1 MSTQRSVARPI
12 LGIVGGV
19 TLCVGGTAYVATKN
33 ETVRKLWVE
42 NVPNGVEI
50 LEIVTKSEQWI
61 LSVDVNE
68 LTQKASKTVQETGDR
83 LEKVKQRSTEQY
95 ESLSKNVA
103 ELKSTVETGFDR
115 TMQGIH
121 DTTRVV
127 TNTVDTVTS
136 TVKENV
142 NKGTEV
148 VMSTAK
154 NVQDGYHRAEE
165 TVRSIYTTVEDQ
177 IDNVKSMV
185 TGEPKKVKNIKIE
198 PKKVEDVK
206 ETRIASNISVAPA
219 QKDVVQKEIEVSNNT
234 DKGMEGNEQPVG
246 KADDVVISVPVAM
259 DTEPAKLAMEETVKQ
274 EDVKKEETKEEII
287 VLEPV
292 VESVPVDSVTLPSD
306 EALLSALIQEP
317 MDIPVESKVIEKVIP
332 KKVGL
337 PSDQPMIPALM
348 SAMMDLSLKLMNLA
362 QQEGTINQKELIDS
376 AQHLAG
382 LAEFL
387 EYLKAEEISMLALA
401 LNDQAE
407 GFQRE
412 LLDCKA
418 EAEQQISDTQA
429 RLTNSFANQIAEE
442 KMKVQKENEELLVI
456 KLQEQ
461 SSKFQ
466 NALENALKEQSEH
479 LEKFWSTEVKRR
491 VDSERKGRLARLD
504 HLALKLKHLEK
515 IALDANDYVY
525 RSSQIHDLHIAL
537 KALKLKLEQR
547 GFINIKAELLKL
559 KVVGKEDPLVATV
572 LKSINPSDVQRL
584 PSIDE
589 LHAQFD
595 RLKPILERNQLV
607 PNEAGPLSYLASQL
621 LSYLMLP
628 KRGMVPGTDT
638 LSILSRVEYHLE
650 HKNITDAVL
659 EMNQLKGWCRLLA
672 DDWLNSSR
680 LYLTVAQAVEIVETR
695 IGLTSCGYLQ

>member
-1 MSTQRSVARPI
+1 MSTQRSIARPI

-33 ETVRKLWVE
+33 ETVRKLWIE
-42 NVPNGVEI
+42 NVPKGVEI
-50 LEIVTKSEQWI
+50 LEFVTKSEQWVS
-61 LSVDVNE
+61 SVDVNE
-68 LTQKASKTVQETGDR
+68 LSQKASKTVQEAGDR
-83 LEKVKQRSTEQY
+83 LDKVKQLSTEKY
-95 ESLSKNVA
+95 ENLSKSVG
-103 ELKSTVETGFDR
+103 EFKSSVETGFDQ
-115 TMQGIH
+115 TMQGVH

-127 TNTVDTVTS
+127 TTTVDTVTS
-136 TVKENV
+136 TVKEKV
-142 NKGTEV
+142 AKGTEV
-148 VMSTAK
+148 VVNAAK
-154 NVQDGYHRAEE
+154 KVQDGYQRAEE
-165 TVRSIYTTVEDQ
+165 TVKSVYHTVEDK
-177 IDNVKSMV
+177 IDSVKSMV
-185 TGEPKKVKNIKIE
+185 TGEPKKAKPVKAE
-198 PKKVEDVK
+198 PKKVEFVK
-206 ETRIASNISVAPA
+206 EAPVVAAIPVVVPEVESIQKEVVEQKVEIPKEA
-219 QKDVVQKEIEVSNNT
+219 PKDVEIKEQGQDKVVEVI
-234 DKGMEGNEQPVG
+234 P
-246 KADDVVISVPVAM
+246 
-259 DTEPAKLAMEETVKQ
+259 
-274 EDVKKEETKEEII
+274 
-287 VLEPV
+287 PV
-292 VESVPVDSVTLPSD
+292 VEENEIKPAKPIVEEKEEQKEAIILVPTVEAVPADAITLTAD
-306 EALLSALIQEP
+306 ETPLPALIQEP
-317 MDIPVESKVIEKVIP
+317 VDIPVETKVIEKVIP

-337 PSDQPMIPALM
+337 SADQPMIPALM
-348 SAMMDLSLKLMNLA
+348 SAMTDLSLKLMNLA
-362 QQEGTINQKELIDS
+362 QQEGTVNQKELIDS

-407 GFQRE
+407 GFQKE
-412 LLDCKA
+412 LMDCKA
-418 EAEQQISDTQA
+418 EAEQQIADTQA

-461 SSKFQ
+461 SNKFQ
-466 NALENALKEQSEH
+466 NALESALKEQSEH

-515 IALDANDYVY
+515 ISLEANDYVH

-537 KALKLKLEQR
+537 KALKLKLEHN
-547 GFINIKAELLKL
+547 GFINIKAEFLKL
-559 KVVGKEDPLVATV
+559 KTVGKEDPVVATV
-572 LKSINPSDVQRL
+572 LKSINPSDIQRL

-589 LHAQFD
+589 LHAQFG

-607 PNEAGPLSYLASQL
+607 PNEAGPLSYLTSQL

-680 LYLTVAQAVEIVETR
+680 LYLTVAQAVDIVETR